1 MTAKMRGIEGENQ
14 RQSPLRR
21 LIHEEGGD
29 QSRGRERERETHTH
43 SHTHIEKEKESNSIY
58 SISMWKAKLIRAGN
72 ILNVNIWRT
81 VFRMTQHCHGGVF
94 RVTHVRFRGGMC
106 LILHH

>member
-1 MTAKMRGIEGENQ
+1 MRKVGTKAEA
-14 RQSPLRR
+14 
-21 LIHEEGGD
+21 
-29 QSRGRERERETHTH
+29 ERETHTH
-43 SHTHIEKEKESNSIY
+43 TLTHTHIEKESNSIY

-72 ILNVNIWRT
+72 ILNVHIWRT